1 MREENRE
8 GINFGG
14 FKQKALGWQ
23 KTQGWKTE
31 RGLFFGAVN
40 FILAKMIKKSIRKKM
55 KYGWVGL

>member
-40 FILAKMIKKSIRKKM
+40 ILAKMIKKSIRKKM